1 MRLPGRPEPQPTK
14 NPRKVRGGVRMAR
27 ERANDAWAAQRWLR
41 IKEQHAAPE
50 AQVEGVE
57 YARLGQTRRL
67 DYGPG
72 LAEGLVQGRM
82 PRAYQTR
89 LSVTTFT
96 DEQINSVV
104 GAMADSSVYAAKLLS
119 REIPPTIED
128 AFGPLGLKLFP
139 AGPEDIKVTC
149 TCGGTGWC
157 KHACCVAELIGD
169 RLAGDPTLM
178 LTLRG
183 IPMDE
188 LVERLRQLRARP
200 DSAHAAPLPVYNPHA
215 PRAASEMS
223 GPLLDSLQ
231 SFWEGD
237 VVPGLLDLPI
247 EPPAVSHPLLRRLGP
262 SPFQGASFPL
272 VGLLA
277 TCCEVISHEAI
288 QSANQPAQG
297 AGLTPETGEDAS
309 DQTPGAGREAD
320 PDAQTGM

>member
-72 LAEGLVQGRM
+72 VAEGLVQGRM

-89 LSVTTFT
+89 LTVTTFS

-104 GAMADSSVYAAKLLS
+104 GAMADSAVYAAKLLS
-119 REIPPTIED
+119 REIPPNIED

-139 AGPEDIKVTC
+139 SSPDDIKITC
-149 TCGGTGWC
+149 TCGGSGWC

-200 DSAHAAPLPVYNPHA
+200 DSAHASPLPVYNPHA
-215 PRAASEMS
+215 PRAAAEMA

-231 SFWEGD
+231 TFWEGE
-237 VVPGLLDLPI
+237 VEPGLLDLPI

-262 SPFQGASFPL
+262 SPFQGATFPL

-277 TCCEVISHEAI
+277 TCCDVISNEAI
-288 QSANQPAQG
+288 HPSNPSPQDLGTAPDPGGPDQSAQSQ
-297 AGLTPETGEDAS
+297 PETDV
-309 DQTPGAGREAD
+309 
-320 PDAQTGM
+320 